1 MTKYRQAVVV
11 IHGMG
16 TQRPMETL
24 GGFVDAVLEKR
35 NGDAQPHYWNKPDL
49 ISQLLEVR
57 RLRSRDFE
65 REAAL
70 TLKKNIEDS
79 GETPE
84 SVLKKINTKTLS
96 TDLLKRLDK
105 TVKTAEALKKKIE
118 KLDSEIDKEYFETD
132 FYEYYWQHHMEGTTI
147 VNIFTWIGRIF
158 NTRFFEKLGWALI
171 LLAVIVALFVA
182 LLGASWLVDTR
193 VEGNNWIRLVMAG
206 IFFWIAYVVNDVL
219 IKYIGDVAR
228 YLDPDPANIIR
239 RQAIRADG
247 VQLIKNLHDVNKYE
261 RIILVGHSLGSI
273 IAYDILRYSWVM
285 YHDKIDTVL
294 PNAYQEFL
302 DAIETLQNE
311 SMDLPTENKDAK
323 SELDGKERESE
334 EKRMKRIRKAQ
345 VQLFMAQR
353 KCGNPWLISDFITLG
368 SPLVYG
374 DIFFHSSQAS
384 FDNRKEAR
392 ELITCL
398 PLKEGETFAEQTT
411 EHNETILHHAALFA
425 CTRWTNLFFRSDK
438 IGGPLQRVFGRGI
451 DDKPYGAKSWSPL
464 PRLHTAYW
472 SREESIKG
480 LRNAID
486 FNIDNWLDIFVE
498 IKDACKKRE
507 EKLEDERKEA
517 AQDVAQGAAAP
528 TVPATS
534 LTMPAELTD
543 DSYFKIN
550 VQRSKGQFTQRS

>member
-35 NGDAQPHYWNKPDL
+35 NGVAQPHYWNKPDL

-57 RLRSRDFE
+57 RLRSRDFGHE
-65 REAAL
+65 ENQGKFL
-70 TLKKNIEDS
+70 E
-79 GETPE
+79 
-84 SVLKKINTKTLS
+84 
-96 TDLLKRLDK
+96 
-105 TVKTAEALKKKIE
+105 LKKKIE
-118 KLDSEIDKEYFETD
+118 ASGEKPETIFEMIEAGELPTELLAKIDKTVEPEVLAETIKSLKKEVEKDYIETD

-158 NTRFFEKLGWALI
+158 SSQFFYKLRW
-171 LLAVIVALFVA
+171 AVIIFALLFVLFAA
-182 LLGASWLVDTR
+182 LLWLSWLVDTNLSQ
-193 VEGNNWIRLVMAG
+193 GNNAIRLVMAG

-285 YHDKIDTVL
+285 YHDKIDKVL
-294 PNAYQEFL
+294 PDEYQEFL
-302 DAIETLQNE
+302 DAIATLENE
-311 SMDLPTENKDAK
+311 VMDFPVKDN
-323 SELDGKERESE
+323 DGSQAESE
-334 EKRMKRIRKAQ
+334 DIRIKRIRDAQ
-345 VQLFMAQR
+345 VQLFKAQR

-374 DIFFHSSQAS
+374 DIFFHSKQAS

-398 PLKEGETFAEQTT
+398 PRKEGETFAEQTT
-411 EHNETILHHAALFA
+411 EHDTTILHHAALFA

-438 IGGPLQRVFGRGI
+438 IGGALQPVFGRGI
-451 DDKPYGAKSWSPL
+451 DDKPYGEASRSPM
-464 PRLHTAYW
+464 PSFHTAYW
-472 SREESIKG
+472 SREDSIKG
-480 LRNAID
+480 LREAID
-486 FNIDNWLDIFVE
+486 FNINNWVDIFDG
-498 IKDACKKRE
+498 IKDACKERE
-507 EKLEDERKEA
+507 EKLEAELKAA
-517 AQDVAQGAAAP
+517 AQDAAQGAAAP

-543 DSYFKIN
+543 DSYFKVN